1 MKAVILAGGKGTR
14 LKTVVPHLPKPMASV
29 GGRPFLEY
37 IFEKLILD
45 KVDTVVL
52 SVGYKREVIKSK
64 YNSGFKNLKVSFSE
78 ETTPLLTGGAI
89 KKATEA
95 ISDDIVIVLNGDSY
109 TEFDLKKF
117 YSNHLQKK
125 ADVSILAV
133 KMTDASRYGLL
144 QLGSDYRVTNFCEK
158 QPNSS
163 GYINAGIYLFNPEL
177 LRKCKE
183 TVFSFEEWLKSN
195 IHSLKIYAYPNS
207 EKFIDIGVPEDY
219 ELAQSFF

>member
-144 QLGSDYRVTNFCEK
+144 QLGSDYRVANFCEK

-163 GYINAGIYLFNPEL
+163 GYINAGIYLFNPEQ